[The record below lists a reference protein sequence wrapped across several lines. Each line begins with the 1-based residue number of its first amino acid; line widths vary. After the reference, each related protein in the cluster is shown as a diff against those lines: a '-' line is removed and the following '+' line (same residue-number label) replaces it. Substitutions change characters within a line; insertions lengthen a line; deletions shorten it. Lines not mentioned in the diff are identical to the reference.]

1 MKGKGNRVILTR
13 PIISQLR
20 LKKKKKRRTCMSNQA
35 YSSAS
40 DVKEKRKRE
49 EGNKVGLTKLIISQ
63 PRSNKKKDE
72 KRHT

>member
-1 MKGKGNRVILTR
+1 
-13 PIISQLR
+13 
-20 LKKKKKRRTCMSNQA
+20 MSNQA

-40 DVKEKRKRE
+40 DVKEKRRRE

>member
-1 MKGKGNRVILTR
+1 
-13 PIISQLR
+13 
-20 LKKKKKRRTCMSNQA
+20 MSNQA